1 MEDDCANPLWLGWM
15 QEWLDTARE
24 RQMKTATVL
33 VCKFVINSDNI
44 GSRKSRYKKACDS
57 LKNCPLILTHPSETQ
72 ALHGFGPKICERLEQ
87 RMKQHCEENGL
98 PMPKRKGRK
107 RVSDALDEAAL
118 DMTPA
123 KKPRKSKKPYV
134 PQLRSGAYA
143 LILALA
149 SIDDSE
155 CVSKQ
160 QLIELAQPHCDSS
173 FTVSKD
179 TTSFYTAWNSMKTL
193 VDKDMVKETSRP
205 QRRYALTDDGW
216 EVADKLKKV
225 GKGNMEPPATSGPGE
240 AAMGSRSRITVPS
253 SDEDE
258 IDPSANK
265 PRVGKLAP
273 LHDTSTIQSC
283 AQGQK
288 LGGGV
293 IDKYGTLPSS
303 KTHKIDKKPAAIISR
318 AADRI
323 GKVNANTEDDARL
336 AARLQAEEDNLLA
349 SASDN
354 LDFVQLLSSSPPK
367 APGLLRRQ
375 EPPVPPRIDRPS
387 AKRDSASPPEMS
399 SKPGS
404 STFVPPLFNSIH
416 IQPRNFTVELV
427 LDNREIRS
435 REDRNYI
442 EKELIIKGIRPTVRS
457 LPLGDFFWVAKC
469 TDSNL
474 LARYGEEGTEIAL
487 DYIVERKRLDDLI
500 SSIKDGRFHEQ
511 KFRLRRSGVKNVVY
525 LLEDIKISEETK
537 TKYYEAVQ
545 SAIAGT
551 QVVNGYF
558 MKRTR
563 GIDDTIRYLTRM
575 TRTLK
580 EMYESKPLT
589 LLPSSILSPQTYL
602 PLLAHLRTTKP
613 NTSHNITYA
622 SFASLASKTD
632 NLTLRD
638 VFLQML
644 MTTRGLTGDKAIAIQ
659 RRWPTPHAFI
669 QAYKKCQSEKE
680 KETMV
685 EKGLEAEVG
694 RGKVGKALSK
704 GVSEVWGVKG

>member
-1 MEDDCANPLWLGWM
+1 PAQLVPQAGFRILRGGVWLSAYPLAEKYTWRLLLLTLRNLRDTLEHETSVGYVACNWVLSKASDDESGAETIYARGSMWPDPNPGHQLLSLSGLRSNTTSQSIVSTPYDDFEFDLKYDDPARPLDANAAEGAFGLAFAEESSHELDEAVPRQDHRIEKDDVVLEIQPMDEGYTWGMFYYTIKQVQSILRAKGYLSCSWEISKFEEGKKGKTYGTGILWS
-15 QEWLDTARE
+15 TAVDGE
-24 RQMKTATVL
+24 ANKT
-33 VCKFVINSDNI
+33 
-44 GSRKSRYKKACDS
+44 GYKKACDS

-143 LILALA
+143 LILGLA
-149 SIDDSE
+149 SIDESE

-216 EVADKLKKV
+216 DVADKLKRV
-225 GKGNMEPPATSGPGE
+225 GKGDMEPPATSGPGE
-240 AAMGSRSRITVPS
+240 AAIGSRSRTTALS
-253 SDEDE
+253 SDDNE
-258 IDPSANK
+258 IDPSGNK
-265 PRVGKLAP
+265 PRLGKLEP

-293 IDKYGTLPSS
+293 IDKYGPLPSS
-303 KTHKIDKKPAAIISR
+303 KTRKIDKKPAAVISR

-323 GKVNANTEDDARL
+323 GKVNANTEDNARL

-404 STFVPPLFNSIH
+404 STFVPPFFKSIH

-442 EKELIIKGIRPTVRS
+442 EKELIIKGIRPT
-457 LPLGDFFWVAKC
+457 
-469 TDSNL
+469 
-474 LARYGEEGTEIAL
+474 
-487 DYIVERKRLDDLI
+487 
-500 SSIKDGRFHEQ
+500 
-511 KFRLRRSGVKNVVY
+511 
-525 LLEDIKISEETK
+525 
-537 TKYYEAVQ
+537 
-545 SAIAGT
+545 
-551 QVVNGYF
+551 
-558 MKRTR
+558 
-563 GIDDTIRYLTRM
+563 
-575 TRTLK
+575 
-580 EMYESKPLT
+580 
-589 LLPSSILSPQTYL
+589 
-602 PLLAHLRTTKP
+602 
-613 NTSHNITYA
+613 
-622 SFASLASKTD
+622 
-632 NLTLRD
+632 
-638 VFLQML
+638 
-644 MTTRGLTGDKAIAIQ
+644 
-659 RRWPTPHAFI
+659 
-669 QAYKKCQSEKE
+669 
-680 KETMV
+680 
-685 EKGLEAEVG
+685 
-694 RGKVGKALSK
+694 
-704 GVSEVWGVKG
+704 

>member
-1 MEDDCANPLWLGWM
+1 
-15 QEWLDTARE
+15 
-24 RQMKTATVL
+24 MKTATV
-33 VCKFVINSDNI
+33 
-44 GSRKSRYKKACDS
+44 YKKACDS
-57 LKNCPLILTHPSETQ
+57 LKNCPLVLTHPSETQ

-87 RMKQHCEENGL
+87 RLKQHCEENGL
-98 PMPKRKGRK
+98 PMPKRKSRK
-107 RVSDALDEAAL
+107 RVSDALDEGGI

-143 LILALA
+143 LILGLS
-149 SIDDSE
+149 SIEESE
-155 CVSKQ
+155 CVSRQ

-173 FTVSKD
+173 FTATKD

-193 VDKDMVKETSRP
+193 VDKDLVKETSRP

-216 EVADKLKKV
+216 EVADKLKRV
-225 GKGNMEPPATSGPGE
+225 GKGDAELPATTGPGE
-240 AAMGSRSRITVPS
+240 VTTGSHLRITTPR

-258 IDPSANK
+258 IDQSRNNSRAGRFAPLNDTSRVQSHGQGQRLGGGINDKYGSSKTGKISGKAAAVNSK
-265 PRVGKLAP
+265 APDRVGK
-273 LHDTSTIQSC
+273 
-283 AQGQK
+283 
-288 LGGGV
+288 V
-293 IDKYGTLPSS
+293 N
-303 KTHKIDKKPAAIISR
+303 ISF
-318 AADRI
+318 
-323 GKVNANTEDDARL
+323 EDDARL
-336 AARLQAEEDNLLA
+336 AARLQAAEDNLLA
-349 SASDN
+349 PMSNN
-354 LDFVQLLSSSPPK
+354 LDFVELLSSPPPK
-367 APGLLRRQ
+367 VPEPSRRQ
-375 EPPVPPRIDRPS
+375 KSPVSSRIERS
-387 AKRDSASPPEMS
+387 STKRDLTAPAEPS

-404 STFVPPLFNSIH
+404 STFVPPIFDSIH
-416 IQPRNFTVELV
+416 VQPRNFTIELV

-442 EKELIIKGIRPTVRS
+442 EKELILKGIRPTVRS

-469 TDSNL
+469 TNPDL
-474 LARYGEEGTEIAL
+474 LARHGEEGTEIAL
-487 DYIVERKRLDDLI
+487 DYIIERKRLDDLI

-511 KFRLRRSGVKNVVY
+511 KFRLRRSGVRNVVY
-525 LLEDIKISEETK
+525 LLEDINISEETR

-545 SAIAGT
+545 SAIAST

-558 MKRTR
+558 MRRTK

-575 TRTLK
+575 TRMLK

-613 NTSHNITYA
+613 KTSHNITYT

-644 MTTRGLTGDKAIAIQ
+644 MTTRGVTGDKAIAIQ
-659 RRWPTPHAFI
+659 KRWPTPHAFI
-669 QAYKKCQSEKE
+669 HAYKDCPSEKE

-685 EKGLEAEVG
+685 ENGLEAEMG
-694 RGKVGKALSK
+694 RGKVGKALSRA
-704 GVSEVWGVKG
+704 VSEVWSVKSK